1 MLVAARRFRHGRPL
15 QAWLRRR
22 VPEWTSAEFIAET
35 GLPEYDR
42 VLSPRRRGEAVGSTE
57 SRWYFTD
64 PFFTTVF
71 RLGADCALEHGVE
84 IRSPLYDARIIDFAA
99 TRPMSDHFG
108 GTEGKRLLR
117 HAMRDLLPAEILA
130 PRAERTGTPQD
141 YAGDALMKALA
152 SASSEHFQD
161 SALESLGLINIPA
174 FERARM
180 TFLRYGKANLRL
192 PLLLTLHTE
201 LWLRSHGLIDRTAV
215 ASIANETDSVS
226 AADWVPSDPTA
237 SDAPEES
244 TPLFI

>member
-1 MLVAARRFRHGRPL
+1 MLIGARRLRHGRPL

-22 VPEWTSAEFIAET
+22 VPEWTNTDLVEQF
-35 GLPEYDR
+35 GLTEYEK

-84 IRSPLYDARIIDFAA
+84 IRSPLYDARIIEFAA

-141 YAGDALMKALA
+141 YAGDALMQALA
-152 SASSEHFQD
+152 SASSEHFQNL
-161 SALESLGLINIPA
+161 ALESLGLINIPA

-180 TFLRYGKANLRL
+180 KFLRSGSANLRL

-201 LWLRSHGLIDRTAV
+201 LWLRSRGLTDRVAV
-215 ASIANETDSVS
+215 GSAPFETSSMS
-226 AADWVPSDPTA
+226 AAEWAPSEPLATQA
-237 SDAPEES
+237 LEEG
-244 TPLFI
+244 TPL

>member
-1 MLVAARRFRHGRPL
+1 
-15 QAWLRRR
+15 
-22 VPEWTSAEFIAET
+22 VPEWTSTDFIAQS

-42 VLSPRRRGEAVGSTE
+42 VLAPRRRGEAVGSTE

-71 RLGADCALEHGVE
+71 RLGADCALEQGVE

-108 GTEGKRLLR
+108 GTDGKRLLR

-141 YAGDALMKALA
+141 YTGNALMQRLA
-152 SASSEHFQD
+152 SASEQFEN
-161 SALESLGLINIPA
+161 SALQSLGLIDLAA

-180 TFLRYGKANLRL
+180 KFLRYGSANLRL

-201 LWLRSHGLIDRTAV
+201 MWLRGHGFAEYSLDYAD
-215 ASIANETDSVS
+215 ASERLEVFATTEATS
-226 AADWVPSDPTA
+226 APPFSDFTE
-237 SDAPEES
+237 DS
-244 TPLFI
+244 TPLFL